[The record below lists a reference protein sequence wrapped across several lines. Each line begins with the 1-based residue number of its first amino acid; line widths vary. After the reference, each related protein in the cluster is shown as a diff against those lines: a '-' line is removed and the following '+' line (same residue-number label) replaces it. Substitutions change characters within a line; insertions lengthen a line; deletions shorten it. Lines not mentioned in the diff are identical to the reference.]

1 MEYDPI
7 KRRLGI
13 VFNKTTWLRK
23 IFYKLLDLLLLRSWY
38 VRRELI
44 SWSVAK
50 QGAGRVLD
58 TGSGFGQYSF
68 YMASKWRN
76 MSITGIDLKQ
86 EQIDDCNQFFNR
98 VGLNNAHFIYADLI
112 TYKKTAYYD
121 LILCVD
127 VMEHIGEDV
136 IVLNNFSESLKKG
149 GLLLISTPSDKGGSD
164 VYEHCKESFIE
175 EHVREGYNM
184 EEIRKKL
191 KSSGFRQI
199 EASYT
204 YGIPGQISWRL
215 SMKYPIVLLGIS
227 KLFFILL
234 PFYYIVVMPFA
245 LLLNCIDLKFRQRT
259 GTGLLVKAW
268 R

>member
-13 VFNKTTWLRK
+13 VFNKTIWLRK
-23 IFYKLLDLLLLRSWY
+23 IFYKLLDLLLLRSWH

-44 SWSVAK
+44 SWSAAQ
-50 QGAGRVLD
+50 QGEGQVLD
-58 TGSGFGQYSF
+58 AGSGFGQYSF
-68 YMASKWRN
+68 YMANKWRN

-86 EQIDDCNQFFNR
+86 EQINDCNQFFSR
-98 VGLNNAHFIYADLI
+98 AGLNNAHFIYADLI
-112 TYKKTAYYD
+112 TYKKTAAYD

-127 VMEHIGEDV
+127 VMEHIGEDL

-164 VYEHCKESFIE
+164 VHEHGQESFIE

-184 EEIRKKL
+184 EEIREKL
-191 KSSGFRQI
+191 KSSGFSQI

-234 PFYYIVVMPFA
+234 PFYYLAVMPFA
-245 LLLNCIDLKFRQRT
+245 LLLNCIDLNFRQRT